1 MTKNGHSVQS
11 FEGQWTGTSH
21 VGSSKGPLFLDTA
34 TPKEEV
40 TVAPIEQQGE
50 WESRKLWASV
60 AQGIRTGNYDAAG
73 RDKSK
78 LEVGP
83 QFG

>member
-1 MTKNGHSVQS
+1 
-11 FEGQWTGTSH
+11 
-21 VGSSKGPLFLDTA
+21 LFLDTA

-40 TVAPIEQQGE
+40 TVAPVEQQGE

-78 LEVGP
+78 LEVGSNCSW
-83 QFG
+83 GGSLVLIG